1 MRGPNL
7 ANAAYLSKYLQ
18 LPQWQQWL
26 VGIGIACLP
35 ALILCYLNIL
45 PEQEKQTQQQQERMM
60 LTSQLQ
66 QLTLLHDTQPN
77 IEEVNHDIEKL
88 KQYILMKSRSDNE
101 QHDFTKV
108 ITHYLNQ
115 THCQLV
121 LLKNLIPE
129 QHKFFIIKQWQLKL
143 TGNYAQ
149 FIQFMTLLVESGH
162 LLTFKQFSLEKQNDR
177 LNLTF
182 IIQLHYAKPNS
193 HE

>member
-1 MRGPNL
+1 MRGSDL
-7 ANAAYLSKYLQ
+7 ADSAYLAKYLQ

-26 VGIGIACLP
+26 AGIVIACLP
-35 ALILCYLNIL
+35 ALILFYLNVL
-45 PEQEKQTQQQQERMM
+45 PEQEKQTQQQQALMA
-60 LTSQLQ
+60 LTSQLH
-66 QLTLLHDTQPN
+66 QLTLLHDKQPN
-77 IEEVNHDIEKL
+77 REEISHDIEKL
-88 KQYILMKSRSDNE
+88 KQHILMKSRSDNE

-129 QHKFFIIKQWQLKL
+129 QREFFMTQQWQLKL
-143 TGNYAQ
+143 TGNYTQ
-149 FIQFMTLLVESGH
+149 FIRFITLLVESGH
-162 LLTFKQFSLEKQNDR
+162 LLTFKQFSLEKQNDQ